1 MCDEM
6 IAKLTEKLRQELD
19 GNHPYEAMLY
29 VQTFVAR
36 KRRQISHL
44 ESCKL
49 IFKGIEILLESH
61 EEKYAGTLY
70 DWMLTQNLIELQNLR
85 EIFDLTL
92 GLISTSTSQTNI
104 SEFVNC
110 IFNPL
115 FEYLESNKSLTALER
130 TKYLY
135 ELNQKCGEIFEKT
148 QRWQEAKNSYLSIG
162 DITGVVRVTHLW
174 AEDGYPSEYPL
185 FFARVYLSLLANKL
199 VPQAAAFFRAATD
212 EYLDSYEFTLQLDSP
227 QLSTSSYSIWQMC
240 ILLNDLLGL
249 IDTPSVV
256 TKIDPAK
263 LYGIILSRFEAL
275 LKYFDRSLYDL
286 SKVVGFRVFNVREER
301 NDQNAGPMAFMNRL
315 MMGAGR

>member
-1 MCDEM
+1 MSNEV
-6 IAKLTEKLRQELD
+6 IEKLSEKLRQELD
-19 GNHPYEAMLY
+19 ENHPYEAMLY

-36 KRRQISHL
+36 KRRHMTPID
-44 ESCKL
+44 SCKL
-49 IFKGIEILLESH
+49 IFKGIQILIDNH
-61 EEKYAGTLY
+61 EEQYAGTLF
-70 DWMLTQNLIELQNLR
+70 DWMLTQNLIDLQNLR
-85 EIFDLTL
+85 EIFDLTI
-92 GLISTSTSQTNI
+92 GLISTSSSSQKNI

-115 FEYLESNKSLTALER
+115 FEYLESNKSLTALEK

-135 ELNQKCGEIFEKT
+135 ELNQKCGEIFEVTK
-148 QRWQEAKNSYLSIG
+148 RWQEAKNSYLSIG
-162 DITGVVRVTHLW
+162 DISSVVRVTHLW

-227 QLSTSSYSIWQMC
+227 QSSPSSYSIWQMC

-263 LYGIILSRFEAL
+263 LFGIILLRFESL

-286 SKVVGFRVFNVREER
+286 SKVVGFRVFNVKEQR
-301 NDQNAGPMAFMNRL
+301 NDQNSGPMAFMNRL
-315 MMGAGR
+315 MMGR